1 MAGKNEN
8 IGAPYPQIMKDLKA
22 GIYAPVYL
30 LEGDEPYYIDAVA
43 EYIENNVLDEMARE
57 FDLTI
62 LYGKDI
68 SNIDTVI
75 NAAKRFPMMG
85 SKSVIIVREAQ
96 NISSWGDM
104 EHYMEKPQPTTILVF
119 CYKNGKLNANTKAFK
134 SIRDGGV
141 VLVSEKLKDFQV
153 PQWIAGYVKEKGLDI
168 EQKAIQMLAEYL
180 GSDLSRI
187 IHELDKLLLGRPQG
201 VSKITADLVQ
211 RNVGISKDYNTFEL
225 QNAIVSYDIVK
236 VNRIVCY
243 FAENQKKHPIQ
254 LVIPAIYKF
263 FSSLLLYHYLPDKS
277 LSPKEIGDM
286 IGVNQYAV
294 RDLVSATRYY
304 SALQTMKI
312 LGWLRE
318 ADARSKGMG
327 DSNSDPLHLYQ
338 ELIYKMMHRI

>member
-1 MAGKNEN
+1 
-8 IGAPYPQIMKDLKA
+8 
-22 GIYAPVYL
+22 
-30 LEGDEPYYIDAVA
+30 
-43 EYIENNVLDEMARE
+43 
-57 FDLTI
+57 
-62 LYGKDI
+62 
-68 SNIDTVI
+68 
-75 NAAKRFPMMG
+75 MG
-85 SKSVIIVREAQ
+85 SKSVRIVREAQ